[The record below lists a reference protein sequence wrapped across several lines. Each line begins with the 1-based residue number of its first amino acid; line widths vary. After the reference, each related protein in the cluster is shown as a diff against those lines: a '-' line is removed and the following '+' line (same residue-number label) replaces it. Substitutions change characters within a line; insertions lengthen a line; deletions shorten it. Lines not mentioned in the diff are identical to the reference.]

1 MTLGA
6 ELGKRKIL
14 SKLSSYHLE
23 FIGTSL
29 TLSRIEHL
37 QELEAE
43 AVAQDDDDIE
53 ALRGEVIALSDNFV
67 GRGTSFPLID
77 IEKLLKAT
85 SDLTTIPPINRGAV
99 YNHFMRK
106 TKQLILE
113 KFRKLVGE
121 YDKAA
126 LQRQVGRW
134 EEDVRILRDT
144 RIIGMTT
151 TGLSKYRALLTALHP
166 RVVMVEEAAETME
179 APVTVACMSSLQHL
193 ILVGDHQQLRPHT
206 QVRELED
213 EPFFLNLSLFER
225 FVYNDVRFDTLT
237 RQRRMIPEI
246 RRLLYPIYGHTLK
259 DHSSVEDPENR
270 PPIRGMGG
278 TDTFFFSHEWP
289 EDRDNYMSC
298 VNPAEAKFIAGFF
311 EYLVLNGEDPSKITV
326 LTFYNGQR
334 KRIVG
339 EIRSRDELRGI
350 PNIKVVTVD
359 SYQGEE

>member
-1 MTLGA
+1 M
-6 ELGKRKIL
+6 EQ
-14 SKLSSYHLE
+14 
-23 FIGTSL
+23 
-29 TLSRIEHL
+29 L

-53 ALRGEVIALSDNFV
+53 ALRGEVIALSDNFT
-67 GRGTSFPLID
+67 GRGSSLAAAD
-77 IEKLLKAT
+77 IEKLLSKT
-85 SDLTTIPPINRGAV
+85 SDLTTIPPANRGAV

-106 TKQLILE
+106 TKQLVLTQ
-113 KFRKLVGE
+113 FRKIAQD
-121 YDKAA
+121 YDRAA

-179 APVTVACMSSLQHL
+179 APVTVACMPSLEHL
-193 ILVGDHQQLRPHT
+193 LLVGDHQQLRPHT
-206 QVRELED
+206 QVREFED
-213 EPFFLNLSLFER
+213 EPFYLNLSLFER
-225 FVYNDVRFDTLT
+225 LVYNDVAFDTLT

-246 RRLLYPIYGHTLK
+246 RRLLYPIYSNTLK

-289 EDRDNYMSC
+289 EDRDSYMSC

-311 EYLVLNGEDPSKITV
+311 EYLVLNGEDPNKITV

-334 KRIVG
+334 KRIIG
-339 EIRSRDELRGI
+339 EIRARDELRGFM
-350 PNIKVVTVD
+350 NLKVVTVD